1 MTGDFQIIKNDK
13 LRKLATKD
21 PKYKENKN
29 ISPEKHKLSL
39 VEYHQVLL

>member
-21 PKYKENKN
+21 PKYKENN

-39 VEYHQVLL
+39 VEYNQV